1 MCNTKDMRK
10 EVLFAIITGGVI
22 GLIIAF
28 GAWKVSRIVTKK
40 EKVSEVQKTPPAKN
54 VDNLVISNLNEYD
67 IVTDNPYLVS
77 GITTPNSPVL
87 VSTIEE
93 DFYANSKSDGTF
105 EIEVEFPA
113 GFTEI
118 KINDNQ
124 MLVVFSSEF
133 KKYLNIENP
142 TDDTKKEASDEA
154 EISDN
159 PVDEIREKVKEE
171 IKNKSLKKTAYVGTI
186 TDISSGNIQIR
197 SITGNI
203 EQLSVTSNTSYINT
217 LKKNI
222 EVKKEDLAIGD
233 YIVAMGFVNG
243 NKVLDTKRIL
253 IASSF
258 EKNEYESQEIEI
270 MTLSKTKL
278 NDITLPK
285 SWKGPNI
292 RDLEVGQKITI
303 VGKNNNDKTYILR
316 SIFTPVE

>member
-222 EVKKEDLAIGD
+222 
-233 YIVAMGFVNG
+233 
-243 NKVLDTKRIL
+243 
-253 IASSF
+253 
-258 EKNEYESQEIEI
+258 
-270 MTLSKTKL
+270 
-278 NDITLPK
+278 
-285 SWKGPNI
+285 
-292 RDLEVGQKITI
+292 
-303 VGKNNNDKTYILR
+303 
-316 SIFTPVE
+316 